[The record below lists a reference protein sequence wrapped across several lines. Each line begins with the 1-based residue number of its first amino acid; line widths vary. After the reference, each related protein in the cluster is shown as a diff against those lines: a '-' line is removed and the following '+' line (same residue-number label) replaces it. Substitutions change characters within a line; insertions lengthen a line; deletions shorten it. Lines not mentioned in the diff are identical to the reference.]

1 MALLDEFTLFSG
13 KGEPP
18 YGLRGL
24 FISSIHQAKT
34 LGLKTQIMGEDHCS
48 NGLSFKLSHPSII
61 PIRCDIFGWS
71 KDSLWPATEYT
82 IQAGCGLM
90 SVHGRAS
97 GSAQSLGVDYV
108 STLTASLAI
117 LGMLSAA
124 VGQLRGG
131 YFSRVN
137 TSMLQGGL
145 ISVGQYLAGATAKDE
160 PELLMPG
167 KTDAELRPPFI
178 SADGVKFE
186 LETLTAEPWRRFW
199 SQVGVDKVTAGQAWN
214 AFLMRYA
221 KAVCPLPAACMQAL
235 VRLPMRKIRTLAAE
249 SGISLSPVRSLA
261 ERMEDGNFNSEFRQ
275 GPWCFQTSQLNGKGL
290 TPLSNKAN
298 LPLQGIRVIESCR
311 RIQGPLAGHI
321 LATLGAE
328 VKRVELPG
336 GDPLRAMSPS
346 ANGCSVRFDAL
357 NRLKQVREVDIKSIE
372 GHEKIERMVR
382 GADVFLHN
390 WALGKAA
397 LLRLDYADLEK
408 INPSLVYAYA
418 GGWGK
423 HNAAIQLTATDFM
436 VQAWSGV
443 ADLIGHHS
451 RIRGGSLFTA
461 LDVLG
466 GVIAALGVV
475 AALLNREVKKQ
486 GANIESSLL
495 GAANLLCMGMGSPD
509 ISKHIPLEVNLIKG
523 VYATKDGLI
532 AIECLDDIQVN
543 RLAHFLNLTFP
554 TDILNRDEQLQE
566 EFAKQPTDY
575 WENTLNPLGI
585 SASIV
590 TQKLS
595 DLVINNRMNC
605 DIKTNGY
612 SAITTCWRFQ

>member
-1 MALLDEFTLFSG
+1 
-13 KGEPP
+13 
-18 YGLRGL
+18 
-24 FISSIHQAKT
+24 
-34 LGLKTQIMGEDHCS
+34 
-48 NGLSFKLSHPSII
+48 
-61 PIRCDIFGWS
+61 
-71 KDSLWPATEYT
+71 
-82 IQAGCGLM
+82 
-90 SVHGRAS
+90 
-97 GSAQSLGVDYV
+97 
-108 STLTASLAI
+108 
-117 LGMLSAA
+117 
-124 VGQLRGG
+124 
-131 YFSRVN
+131 
-137 TSMLQGGL
+137 
-145 ISVGQYLAGATAKDE
+145 
-160 PELLMPG
+160 
-167 KTDAELRPPFI
+167 
-178 SADGVKFE
+178 
-186 LETLTAEPWRRFW
+186 
-199 SQVGVDKVTAGQAWN
+199 
-214 AFLMRYA
+214 
-221 KAVCPLPAACMQAL
+221 
-235 VRLPMRKIRTLAAE
+235 
-249 SGISLSPVRSLA
+249 
-261 ERMEDGNFNSEFRQ
+261 
-275 GPWCFQTSQLNGKGL
+275 
-290 TPLSNKAN
+290 
-298 LPLQGIRVIESCR
+298 
-311 RIQGPLAGHI
+311 
-321 LATLGAE
+321 
-328 VKRVELPG
+328 
-336 GDPLRAMSPS
+336 
-346 ANGCSVRFDAL
+346 
-357 NRLKQVREVDIKSIE
+357 
-372 GHEKIERMVR
+372 
-382 GADVFLHN
+382 
-390 WALGKAA
+390 
-397 LLRLDYADLEK
+397 
-408 INPSLVYAYA
+408 
-418 GGWGK
+418 
-423 HNAAIQLTATDFM
+423 M

-509 ISKHIPLEVNLIKG
+509 ISKPIPLEVNLIKG